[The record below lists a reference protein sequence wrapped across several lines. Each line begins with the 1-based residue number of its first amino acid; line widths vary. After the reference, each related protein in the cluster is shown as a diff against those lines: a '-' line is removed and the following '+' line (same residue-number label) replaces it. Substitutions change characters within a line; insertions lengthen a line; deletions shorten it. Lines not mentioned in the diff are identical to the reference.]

1 MRPMIERR
9 RNRLARV
16 ALPPASPSSAALI
29 TGASSGIG
37 TEIARELARRGH
49 GVVLVARREER
60 LRELATELAAEHGVR
75 AEVLSADLG
84 EVTARDRLVAE
95 IEGLGVDVEIL
106 VNNAGY
112 GDNARVNSADRERL
126 LTMVRLN
133 CEAVLDL
140 QARYSPAMVERG
152 RGAILNVAS
161 VAAFQPMPG
170 TATYA
175 ATKAFVL
182 SLSEGT
188 YSEVKGKGVTVT
200 ALCPG
205 PVKTEFADVAGIGG
219 AEEQLPDLFWA
230 TAEEVAKA
238 GVQGLE
244 RGKRVVVPGVL
255 NRATAVG
262 GQHAP
267 RAVALP
273 LIKRIWSA
281 AGR

>member
-1 MRPMIERR
+1 M
-9 RNRLARV
+9 
-16 ALPPASPSSAALI
+16 ALPPTSSSSAALI

-49 GVVLVARREER
+49 GVILVARRTER
-60 LRELATELAAEHGVR
+60 LQEIATELSADHGVR

-84 EVTARDRLVAE
+84 DATARDRLATE
-95 IEGLGVDVEIL
+95 IDALGLEVEIV

-112 GDNARVNSADRERL
+112 GDNARLNSADRENVL
-126 LTMVRLN
+126 AMVRLN
-133 CEAVLDL
+133 CEALLDL
-140 QARYSPAMVERG
+140 QARYSPGMVERR

-161 VAAFQPMPG
+161 TAAFQPMPG

-188 YSEVKGKGVTVT
+188 HAEVKGMGVTVT

-205 PVKTEFADVAGIGG
+205 PVRTEFAEIAGIGG
-219 AEEQLPDLFWA
+219 AEDSLPNVFWM
-230 TAEEVAKA
+230 TGEEVAKA
-238 GVQGLE
+238 AVAGLE
-244 RGKRVVVPGVL
+244 SGKRVVIPGMI

-262 GQHAP
+262 GQHTP
-267 RAVALP
+267 RALALP
-273 LIKRIWSA
+273 LIKRAWGS

>member
-1 MRPMIERR
+1 MS
-9 RNRLARV
+9 
-16 ALPPASPSSAALI
+16 LPPPSESSTALV

-37 TEIARELARRGH
+37 TAIARELARRGH
-49 GVVLVARREER
+49 NVVVTARREER
-60 LRELATELAAEHGVR
+60 LRDLATELTDQHGVR
-75 AEVLSADLG
+75 AEVLGADLG
-84 EVTARDRLVAE
+84 DAAARDRLVAA
-95 IEGLGVDVEIL
+95 IDGLGLDVEIL
-106 VNNAGY
+106 INNAGY
-112 GDNARVNSADRERL
+112 GDNARVNSGDRERL
-126 LTMVRLN
+126 LAMVRLN
-133 CEAVLDL
+133 CEALLDL
-140 QARYSPAMVERG
+140 QVRYSPAMVERR

-182 SLSEGT
+182 SLSEGAH
-188 YSEVKGKGVTVT
+188 SEVKGMGVTVT

-205 PVKTEFADVAGIGG
+205 PVKTEFAEVAGIGG

-230 TAEEVAKA
+230 TPEQVAAA
-238 GVQGLE
+238 GVAGLE
-244 RGKRVVVPGVL
+244 RGKRVVVPGAL
-255 NRATAVG
+255 NRATAVT
-262 GQHAP
+262 GQHTP